1 MRNGRVRDLQLAT
14 QARHREAELLTI
26 LRHGATGDGIASGSK
41 ELGELLIGER
51 LTLVLTCDQLGKSF
65 ADLTGGDTLAFVI
78 EDALAIEQLQHISS
92 LVGLHGLAIAHT

>member
-14 QARHREAELLTI
+14 QTCYGEAELLTI
-26 LRHGATGDGIASGSK
+26 LRYGAAGDGIASGCK

-65 ADLTGGDTLAFVI
+65 ADLTGGDALAFVI
-78 EDALAIEQLQHISS
+78 DDAFAEENFSI
-92 LVGLHGLAIAHT
+92 

>member
-14 QARHREAELLTI
+14 QTCYREAELLTI
-26 LRHGATGDGIASGSK
+26 LRHGAAGDGIASGCK

-78 EDALAIEQLQHISS
+78 DDAFAEEELQHIDSII
-92 LVGLHGLAIAHT
+92 GLHGLAIAHT